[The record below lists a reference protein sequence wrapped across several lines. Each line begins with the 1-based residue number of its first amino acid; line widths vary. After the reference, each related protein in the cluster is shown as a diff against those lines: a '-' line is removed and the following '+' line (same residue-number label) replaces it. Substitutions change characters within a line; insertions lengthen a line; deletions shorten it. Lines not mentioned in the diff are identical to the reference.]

1 MWVMHSKCSAVARC
15 PTHSYGFALSHIHM
29 AFQLLVLSLS
39 VCLSLGVCLIGI
51 QGCVATC
58 LCAGQDTSMFGFV
71 YLLKCSSF
79 SFVRQQPAAV
89 SLLMLLCVRNSS
101 PLLEVD
107 VLARHYELTPPPDF
121 QGQNVRITNGKRKL
135 WSKQVHKL
143 VVWLLSIS
151 IFFGERVLFLIQ
163 N

>member
-1 MWVMHSKCSAVARC
+1 MHSKCSAVARC

-107 VLARHYELTPPPDF
+107 VLARHYELTPLQIF
-121 QGQNVRITNGKRKL
+121 RAKMLGSQMEKENCGVNKFIN
-135 WSKQVHKL
+135 
-143 VVWLLSIS
+143 LLY
-151 IFFGERVLFLIQ
+151 GC
-163 N
+163 